1 MNKRKEIME
10 KKYVLAKDT
19 PTSKKGSEILEHF
32 GTVCLLEQNY
42 FHSIS
47 KGNETVQDALSRLLR
62 DGWIEEVKP
71 LEIWVNEYK
80 MSDGFSNKFGV
91 ARSSKTEAFDNRE
104 SAYIRTVHFIEAIK

>member
-1 MNKRKEIME
+1 MINME

-71 LEIWVNEYK
+71 LEIWVNLYSEDKYPGIYGN
-80 MSDGFSNKFGV
+80 MHDSLENAVQYRD
-91 ARSSKTEAFDNRE
+91 SSCIP
-104 SAYIRTVHFIEAIK
+104 YIRTVHFIEAPDNK